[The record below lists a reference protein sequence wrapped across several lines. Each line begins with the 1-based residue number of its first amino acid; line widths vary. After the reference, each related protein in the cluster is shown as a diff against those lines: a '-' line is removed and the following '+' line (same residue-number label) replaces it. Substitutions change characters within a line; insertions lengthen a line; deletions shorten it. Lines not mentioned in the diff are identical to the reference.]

1 MQARAI
7 CFRAAPLQGF
17 FRIKCA
23 NSCTKCKD
31 FRHFAFFCGNFLHVT
46 IMPSLFVHTMFTF
59 SFDLIYFLKRLIF
72 AQYSTICLFF
82 YVSLILVSKNKK
94 SCQTFA
100 AQSRQAGYTHS
111 LYSQERLSIP
121 LPQRDGGRYE
131 PLVGRRAQ
139 KRNAAQRQNAP
150 LGSRLFTKQKNRAP
164 KTGARNFFNKSS
176 RSDRLM

>member
-1 MQARAI
+1 MQAPAI
-7 CFRAAPLQGF
+7 CFRATPLQGY

-31 FRHFAFFCGNFLHVT
+31 FRHFAFFCDNLPYVT
-46 IMPSLFVHTMFTF
+46 IIPFLFVHTMFTF
-59 SFDLIYFLKRLIF
+59 SFDFIYFLKRLIF

-100 AQSRQAGYTHS
+100 AGSRQAGMHPFP
-111 LYSQERLSIP
+111 SQPRALVNPPSTKEMAAGMRRL
-121 LPQRDGGRYE
+121 QTRTK
-131 PLVGRRAQ
+131 V
-139 KRNAAQRQNAP
+139 NAAQRQNAP

-164 KTGARNFFNKSS
+164 KTGARNFFNESS